1 MVELE
6 SLPRDEPDLEVLG
19 RLADGPGSPTLGLEL
34 ELELELEV
42 EVEVELELE
51 LELELDDGGIGT
63 GSETEGPVG
72 VVALGQPVSTMSV
85 ELSASAPSILF
96 RFR

>member
-6 SLPRDEPDLEVLG
+6 SLPLEEPDLEVLG

-34 ELELELEV
+34 ELELD
-42 EVEVELELE
+42 LELE

-63 GSETEGPVG
+63 GSETEGLVG

>member
-1 MVELE
+1 MNL
-6 SLPRDEPDLEVLG
+6 
-19 RLADGPGSPTLGLEL
+19 
-34 ELELELEV
+34 
-42 EVEVELELE
+42 ELELE

-63 GSETEGPVG
+63 GSETEGLVG